1 MTKFLLTLI
10 CAIMMVFM
18 SYTCDAYQQNYDVRK
33 KSNITEVQLNS
44 KLKGNLKGTAKYFLE
59 AQRTYGINAV
69 FLAAVAMHESGN
81 GSSRAARTKNNF
93 FGIME
98 KKSLKKFSSPRDCI
112 MYTARILTKKNGYYF
127 GSGRFTI
134 KKIGKKYAAC
144 PAWSTRV
151 IKHMK
156 QIG

>member
-1 MTKFLLTLI
+1 MTKFILTII
-10 CAIMMVFM
+10 CAIAVIFN
-18 SYTCDAYQQNYDVRK
+18 CDAYQQNFDVRTPSNVSVEKLEK
-33 KSNITEVQLNS
+33 KF
-44 KLKGNLKGTAKYFLE
+44 KGSALQGTGIYFLE
-59 AQRTYGINAV
+59 AQQKYGINAV
-69 FLAAVAMHESGN
+69 FLASIAMHESGN

-93 FGIME
+93 FGIMQNR
-98 KKSLKKFSSPRDCI
+98 SLKKFSSPRECI

-134 KKIGKKYAAC
+134 KKIGKKYATC